1 MPAWKCWPSWHPLD
15 PRVNAAHISTLDEA
29 LSALLA
35 EGYDRMG
42 EVAFSRTDDGGYALC
57 HRDDA
62 SRSAQ
67 ELKKWSRAEDAEE
80 IARYDDAGAY
90 RPLKTAPNLC
100 HGWRLELSDLPTLRL
115 ALECLYPGRLGAFLQ
130 WRRQRLAVTPLRETL
145 GRQTGMYRVTQKISD
160 EQATALVGRCCRSE
174 GGCAR
179 TILWSLDLA
188 DNEMTLRTVLPPEKF
203 DPAHDQAGVGRN
215 WVGTASR
222 CLPLFCQEAC
232 NLLVA
237 EARAV
242 VKAAKPA

>member
-1 MPAWKCWPSWHPLD
+1 MPARKCWPSWHLFD
-15 PRVNAAHISTLDEA
+15 PRVNAAHASTLDEA

-35 EGYDRMG
+35 EGYDCMG
-42 EVAFSRTDDGGYALC
+42 EVALSRTDDSGYALC

-62 SRSAQ
+62 SRPAR
-67 ELKKWSRAEDAEE
+67 ELKGWSRAEDAEE

-130 WRRQRLAVTPLRETL
+130 WRQGRLEVTSLRETL
-145 GRQTGMYRVTQKISD
+145 SRQTGMYRVTQKIDD
-160 EQATALVGRCCRSE
+160 EQAVAMVGRFCRSD

-179 TILWSLDLA
+179 TILWPLSADRAGSL
-188 DNEMTLRTVLPPEKF
+188 RSVLPAEKF
-203 DPAHDQAGVGRN
+203 DPERDQILAVRKE
-215 WVGTASR
+215 VGTGR
-222 CLPLFCQEAC
+222 FLPLLCQEAC

-242 VKAAKPA
+242 VKGSK